1 MKHKLVVQDLQ
12 KYGIQIAIENGS
24 ILAYAPT
31 LELAKQEATKVLGD
45 LQLKLL
51 ALKIECEVCRP
62 NGRGVRRNGYGA

>member
-1 MKHKLVVQDLQ
+1 MKHKLVAQDLQ

-31 LELAKQEATKVLGD
+31 LELAKQEAIKVLSD

-51 ALKIECEVCRP
+51 TLEVTK
-62 NGRGVRRNGYGA
+62 

>member
-31 LELAKQEATKVLGD
+31 LELAKQEAAKVLGD
-45 LQLKLL
+45 LQLELL
-51 ALKIECEVCRP
+51 TLEV
-62 NGRGVRRNGYGA
+62 NK